1 MYGYSIINDRIKYS
15 SYYWDLESVSSME
28 ILEFGNKENK
38 NTTKYFKWKGHCE
51 NSIMNPGLM
60 IKEMDH
66 VLI

>member
-1 MYGYSIINDRIKYS
+1 
-15 SYYWDLESVSSME
+15 ME

>member
-1 MYGYSIINDRIKYS
+1 
-15 SYYWDLESVSSME
+15 ME
-28 ILEFGNKENK
+28 ILEFENKENK
-38 NTTKYFKWKGHCE
+38 KNLLIHGFQSPYQVWNKYIIKCLKGKGHCE